1 MAKIGETELKNR
13 IKSGDFSPIYMFY
26 GEESYLKEHY
36 VSKLKGKILD
46 PAFADFNF
54 HQYDSNKVP
63 FSDILND
70 ADMMPV
76 MSSHSFLLVH
86 DYPLNK
92 SKDDIELL
100 KKYCADPNESAVIV
114 LWFDNIAVDTKK
126 DSKWKNIESAVDKV
140 GVCVNFEKRSERDL
154 ARLAVAKAKKASCVL
169 SSNDALYLVSVVGN
183 DIKSVFNELDKMCC
197 YVNGGEINR
206 EVIDL
211 LAVKCL
217 QARVF
222 DLSKFILA
230 GNSDGAYEVLRAM
243 FAQKENPV
251 SVLSVISSC
260 YIDMYRAKCALASGE
275 GEASLA
281 EYFNYGNR
289 KWLITN
295 AVRDSKK
302 LSLANLRDA
311 IDVLSKTDE
320 MLKSTS
326 LNPNLLLEETVTKL
340 LMLRN
345 G

>member
-13 IKSGDFSPIYMFY
+13 IKNGELSPVYMLY

-36 VSKLKGKILD
+36 ALRLKSKTVD
-46 PAFADFNF
+46 PAFEDFNF
-54 HQYDSNKVP
+54 HRYDSNKTP
-63 FSDILND
+63 LSDILND

-92 SKDDIELL
+92 SKDDIKLL
-100 KKYCADPNESAVIV
+100 EEYCSDVNESAVIV
-114 LWFDNIAVDTKK
+114 LWFDNVEVDVKK
-126 DSKWKNIESAVDKV
+126 DSKWKKIEALVDKV
-140 GVCVNFEKRSERDL
+140 GVCVDFEKRNERDL
-154 ARLAVAKAKKASCVL
+154 ARLAAAKAKKASCTL
-169 SSNDALYLVSVVGN
+169 SSADAQYLVSIVGN
-183 DIKSVFNELDKMCC
+183 DIKTVFNELDKMCC
-197 YVNGGEINR
+197 YVNGGEITR

-243 FAQKENPV
+243 FAQKENPI

-260 YIDMYRAKCALASGE
+260 YIDMYRAKCAIASGE

-281 EYFNYGNR
+281 KYFNYANR

-302 LSLANLRDA
+302 LSLENLRDA
-311 IDVLSKTDE
+311 IDVLSLTDE
-320 MLKSTS
+320 KMKSTS

>member
-13 IKSGDFSPIYMFY
+13 IKNGDFSPIYMIY

-36 VSKLKGKILD
+36 VAKLKSKIVD

-54 HQYDSNKVP
+54 HQYENGKTSL
-63 FSDILND
+63 SDILND
-70 ADMMPV
+70 ADMMPM
-76 MSSHSFLLVH
+76 MSEYSFLLVR

-92 SKDDIELL
+92 SKEDIELL
-100 KKYCADPNESAVIV
+100 KKYTQDANENAVIV
-114 LWFDNIAVDTKK
+114 FWFDNVEVDTKK
-126 DSKWKNIESAVDKV
+126 DSKWKSIESAVDKV
-140 GVCVNFEKRSERDL
+140 GACIEFEKRTERDL
-154 ARLAVAKAKKASCVL
+154 ARLAVAKAKKAGCVL
-169 SSNDALYLVSVVGN
+169 ASNNALYLVSVVGN
-183 DIKSVFNELDKMCC
+183 DIKTVFNELDKLCC
-197 YVNGGEINR
+197 YVNGGEITR
-206 EVIDL
+206 VIIDL

-230 GNSDGAYEVLRAM
+230 GNSDGAYEVLSAM
-243 FAQKENPV
+243 FAQKENPIA
-251 SVLSVISSC
+251 VLSVISSC
-260 YIDMYRAKCALASGE
+260 YIDMYRVKCALASGE
-275 GEASLA
+275 GEASLSK
-281 EYFNYGNR
+281 YFNYGNR

-302 LSLANLRDA
+302 LSLENLRDA
-311 IDVLSKTDE
+311 IDVLSSTDE